1 MKLINL
7 LLALLVA
14 QAVFATCRVDTL
26 NTYTFITGTS
36 VKEKAGRQIYSYDA
50 NNNRTQYVYQKWNSG
65 SSAWVNSSK
74 YDYTYDANNNQT
86 QELRQTWNSGSSNW
100 VNNSKNTYEYNTNGD
115 RIAEDGYS
123 SWVDASSYYA
133 DHVRNEYICTQI
145 NTGIGDMA
153 ELAFKLYPNPVTN
166 NRFTIQA
173 TQSGTYFLNDMQGRT
188 IQQGTIVIG
197 ENNIN
202 IPSLQ
207 AGIYVVKINN
217 KIFKLV
223 VE

>member
-65 SSAWVNSSK
+65 SSAWVN
-74 YDYTYDANNNQT
+74 
-86 QELRQTWNSGSSNW
+86 
-100 VNNSKNTYEYNTNGD
+100 NSKNTYEYNTNGD
-115 RIAEDGYS
+115 RIAEAGYS

-133 DHVRNEYICTQI
+133 NHARNEYICTQI